1 MLRKIL
7 VYILCI
13 TIVMPN
19 IAFAENVETP
29 PPVINNSIELNA
41 AFKEMSN
48 ILPSVKAAEVLNLAK
63 HYYSL
68 SSPKVETAAK
78 GEYKRI
84 VNWTPDFAGTKTDAK
99 KAKGASAAV
108 ALAVTYTNAKNFYL
122 SMASAV
128 FALDSKSIVGAGNF
142 ASAVASYCDD
152 LILCGQTEKNVGKY
166 YDDAIKIYNYGLKLS
181 IKDSKFSK
189 DALPLLV
196 SLGNIYLDTGK
207 KDKAYTCFRMAM
219 AMEKG
224 YWPARKAMYN
234 YYLSENKFDEALKLM
249 LEDSE
254 FTVFIKA
261 TSEVS
266 KAKEEEEKINPIPEG
281 EVADEVTERYLDG
294 LEAIGTISQADFI
307 GEIDKEAQAK
317 LNALIK
323 EVQSKMRYT
332 APDIGMIA
340 QYSSLKSI
348 STPEGQVTLQAFNS
362 GIESYG
368 YRADYLG
375 EKSYA
380 DSLEDFG
387 YTTDMGGY
395 NTQQQ
400 FENAMAGNPDFH
412 LDINI
417 DWTGDVDAQF
427 EAYLAELEKNVAQ
440 YEQDPSKGAD
450 LFKTI
455 SKVQPEKAIFAL
467 NPFDYSNSL
476 DVYIQKLN
484 MADFE
489 KKYMPYEQYLTKL
502 TQKNRK
508 MVEDALRDGNERK
521 SRLLNNIIQM
531 EQEIKDE
538 QQLHST
544 VHMKMVP
551 DYNRTNEVLWNQI
564 TQLALDNYTKKTKK
578 YVEKMYYDCMKHV
591 VLISDEKI
599 QDMLEER
606 VKSLALRSI
615 STALKDVYDA
625 YSFGDYMPPQ
635 ECGCDVK
642 AMAAARAA
650 REKAENAAANE
661 LIIKNMEAKK
671 KFESGELDENSAYY
685 KKVIKPY
692 EVKVT
697 SPFFEGMIGP
707 YKSGWKFNF
716 AGLDFGEMQ
725 QHIRNSTTYDGGL
738 EIKLIGGEAGNIEGG
753 LSVFGRFNAT
763 MAEGKSLSMGDID
776 ITGGAKVDLTAPGL
790 ISATAGASVSSVR
803 GSKVFGS
810 FGFTGDN
817 LLNDDIKTYLGNWK
831 PDLTI
836 KEWNGEYEIK

>member
-1 MLRKIL
+1 
-7 VYILCI
+7 
-13 TIVMPN
+13 
-19 IAFAENVETP
+19 
-29 PPVINNSIELNA
+29 
-41 AFKEMSN
+41 
-48 ILPSVKAAEVLNLAK
+48 
-63 HYYSL
+63 
-68 SSPKVETAAK
+68 
-78 GEYKRI
+78 
-84 VNWTPDFAGTKTDAK
+84 
-99 KAKGASAAV
+99 
-108 ALAVTYTNAKNFYL
+108 
-122 SMASAV
+122 MASAV
-128 FALDSKSIVGAGNF
+128 FALDPKSAVGAGNF
-142 ASAVASYCDD
+142 ASAVASYCDE
-152 LILCGQTEKNVGKY
+152 LLLGGQTEKNVGKY
-166 YDDAIKIYNYGLKLS
+166 YDDAIKIYNYGLGLS
-181 IKDSKFSK
+181 IKDSRFSK

-207 KDKAYTCFRMAM
+207 KDKAYTCFRMAI
-219 AMEKG
+219 AMDKG

-323 EVQSKMRYT
+323 EVQSKMKYT
-332 APDIGMIA
+332 APDIRMVA
-340 QYSSLKSI
+340 QYSSLKNI
-348 STPEGQVTLQAFNS
+348 STPEGRVTLQAFNS
-362 GIESYG
+362 GIESYE

-400 FENAMAGNPDFH
+400 FENAMTGNPDFH

-578 YVEKMYYDCMKHV
+578 YVEKMYNDCMKHV
-591 VLISDEKI
+591 ILISDEKI
-599 QDMLEER
+599 QDMLEDR
-606 VKSLALRSI
+606 VRSLALRSI

-625 YSFGDYMPPQ
+625 YSFGDYRPPQ
-635 ECGCDVK
+635 ECGCDEK

-661 LIIKNMEAKK
+661 LIKKNMEAKK
-671 KFESGELDENSAYY
+671 NFESGELDENSAYY
-685 KKVIKPY
+685 KKIIKPY

-697 SPFFEGMIGP
+697 SPFFEGMVGP
-707 YKSGWKFNF
+707 YKSGWKFSM
-716 AGLDFGEMQ
+716 AGLDFGEMR

-738 EIKLIGGEAGNIEGG
+738 EIKLIGGEAGNFEGG

-763 MAEGKSLSMGDID
+763 VAEGKSLSMGDID
-776 ITGGAKVDLTAPGL
+776 FTRGAKVDLTAPGL

-803 GSKVFGS
+803 GTRVFGS

-817 LLNDDIKTYLGNWK
+817 LLNDDLKTYLGNWK